1 MLHENANAKINLFLD
16 ITGRRENGYH
26 ELHSCMQT
34 VGLSDTISADIHE
47 AENTQTITIQCSD
60 PTLPTDERNL
70 VWRAAQM
77 YMQEANI
84 PAYNLDIRIEK
95 RIPVF
100 AGLGGGSADAA
111 AILRL
116 LNRHYK
122 NALSMEQLLALGAKL
137 GADVPFCIHGGTCQC
152 EGIGDILTPIV
163 VHPDY
168 TVLIAKNGDGVSTS
182 EAFRMLDE
190 AYATTPHEIRSA
202 EKVYSALAA
211 NNAPALRNCT
221 YNAFEEV
228 ILPIRPLARELKD
241 IMNAYG
247 AVCTQ
252 MSGSG
257 PSVFGIFLSDA
268 RAEVCA
274 STLPTFCDIR
284 QSNLYSIGVKCNSSS
299 PRKAQP
305 AA

>member
-34 VGLSDTISADIHE
+34 IGLSDTISADIHK

-241 IMNAYG
+241 TMNAYG

-274 STLPTFCDIR
+274 STL
-284 QSNLYSIGVKCNSSS
+284 
-299 PRKAQP
+299 RKKGIFAV
-305 AA
+305 ACRTVS

>member
-252 MSGSG
+252 MRGSG

-274 STLPTFCDIR
+274 STL
-284 QSNLYSIGVKCNSSS
+284 
-299 PRKAQP
+299 RKKGIFAV
-305 AA
+305 ACRTVS

>member
-34 VGLSDTISADIHE
+34 VGLCDTISAEILE
-47 AENTQTITIQCSD
+47 AENTQTITIRCSD
-60 PTLPTDERNL
+60 PTLPTDEKNL

-137 GADVPFCIHGGTCQC
+137 GADVPFCIHGGTCRC

-168 TVLIAKNGDGVSTS
+168 TVLIAKNGDGVSTA

-190 AYATTPHEIRSA
+190 AYEATPHEIRSA
-202 EKVYSALAA
+202 ENVYSALAA

-228 ILPIRPLARELKD
+228 ILPIRPLAQELKN

-274 STLPTFCDIR
+274 STL
-284 QSNLYSIGVKCNSSS
+284 
-299 PRKAQP
+299 RKKGIFAV
-305 AA
+305 ACRTVS

>member
-1 MLHENANAKINLFLD
+1 MLHETAHAKINLFLD

-34 VGLSDTISADIHE
+34 IGLSDTISADISTDTD
-47 AENTQTITIQCSD
+47 TQSISIQCSD
-60 PTLPTDERNL
+60 ASLPTDEGNL
-70 VWRAAQM
+70 VYRAAQM
-77 YMQEANI
+77 YMQVANI
-84 PAYNLDIRIEK
+84 PSYVLDIRIEK

-116 LNRHYK
+116 LNRHFR
-122 NALSMEQLLALGAKL
+122 NALDMDSLLALGTRL
-137 GADVPFCIHGGTCQC
+137 GADVPFCIHGGTCRC

-163 VHPDY
+163 GHPDY
-168 TVLIAKNGDGVSTS
+168 TVLIAKNGEGVSTA

-190 AYATTPHEIRSA
+190 TYAVTPHEIRSSD
-202 EKVYSALAA
+202 KVYAALAA
-211 NNAPALRNCT
+211 NNAPALRHCI

-228 ILPIRPLARELKD
+228 ILPIRPLAQKLKD
-241 IMNAYG
+241 VMNAYG
-247 AVCTQ
+247 AICTQ

-274 STLPTFCDIR
+274 SAL
-284 QSNLYSIGVKCNSSS
+284 
-299 PRKAQP
+299 RKNGIF
-305 AA
+305 AAVCRTVG

>member
-1 MLHENANAKINLFLD
+1 MVFMLHENANAKINLFLD

-34 VGLSDTISADIHE
+34 VGLCDTISAEIHE
-47 AENTQTITIQCSD
+47 AENTQTITIRCSD

-70 VWRAAQM
+70 VYRAAQM
-77 YMQEANI
+77 YMREANI
-84 PAYNLDIRIEK
+84 SSYHLDIQIEK

-137 GADVPFCIHGGTCQC
+137 GADVPFCIHGGTCRC

-168 TVLIAKNGDGVSTS
+168 TVLIAKNGDGVSTA

-190 AYATTPHEIRSA
+190 VYETTPHETRSA
-202 EKVYSALAA
+202 ERVYSALAA
-211 NNAPALRNCT
+211 NNAPALHNCT

-228 ILPIRPLARELKD
+228 ILPIRPLAQELKD

-274 STLPTFCDIR
+274 STL
-284 QSNLYSIGVKCNSSS
+284 
-299 PRKAQP
+299 RKKGIFAV
-305 AA
+305 ACRTVS

>member
-268 RAEVCA
+268 RSEVCA
-274 STLPTFCDIR
+274 STL
-284 QSNLYSIGVKCNSSS
+284 
-299 PRKAQP
+299 RKKGIFAV
-305 AA
+305 ACRTVS

>member
-1 MLHENANAKINLFLD
+1 
-16 ITGRRENGYH
+16 
-26 ELHSCMQT
+26 
-34 VGLSDTISADIHE
+34 
-47 AENTQTITIQCSD
+47 
-60 PTLPTDERNL
+60 
-70 VWRAAQM
+70 
-77 YMQEANI
+77 
-84 PAYNLDIRIEK
+84 
-95 RIPVF
+95 
-100 AGLGGGSADAA
+100 
-111 AILRL
+111 
-116 LNRHYK
+116 
-122 NALSMEQLLALGAKL
+122 MEQLLALGAKL

-274 STLPTFCDIR
+274 STL
-284 QSNLYSIGVKCNSSS
+284 
-299 PRKAQP
+299 RKKGIFAV
-305 AA
+305 ACRTVS

>member
-34 VGLSDTISADIHE
+34 VGLCDTIFADIHE
-47 AENTQTITIQCSD
+47 TENTQTITIQCSD

-274 STLPTFCDIR
+274 STL
-284 QSNLYSIGVKCNSSS
+284 
-299 PRKAQP
+299 RKKGIFAV
-305 AA
+305 ACRTVS

>member
-1 MLHENANAKINLFLD
+1 MLHETAYAKINLFLD

-34 VGLSDTISADIHE
+34 IGLSDTISAHISTD
-47 AENTQTITIQCSD
+47 TDKRSITIHCSD
-60 PTLPTDERNL
+60 ASLPTDRGNL
-70 VWRAAQM
+70 VYRAAEM
-77 YMQEANI
+77 YMQVANI
-84 PAYNLDIRIEK
+84 ESYALDIHIEK

-116 LNRHYK
+116 LNRHFR
-122 NALSMEQLLALGAKL
+122 NALDMDSLLTLGAEL
-137 GADVPFCIHGGTCQC
+137 GADVPFCIHGGTCRC
-152 EGIGDILTPIV
+152 EGIGDILTPIAGR
-163 VHPDY
+163 PDY
-168 TVLIAKNGDGVSTS
+168 TVLIAKNGEGVSTA

-190 AYATTPHEIRSA
+190 SYAAVPHEIRSA
-202 EKVYSALAA
+202 EDVYTALASNNASAL
-211 NNAPALRNCT
+211 RHCI

-228 ILPIRPLARELKD
+228 ILPIRPLAQQLKD
-241 IMNAYG
+241 VMNAYG
-247 AVCTQ
+247 AICTQ

-274 STLPTFCDIR
+274 SAL
-284 QSNLYSIGVKCNSSS
+284 
-299 PRKAQP
+299 RKNGIFAV
-305 AA
+305 ACRTVG

>member
-1 MLHENANAKINLFLD
+1 MLHETANAKINLFLD

-34 VGLSDTISADIHE
+34 VGLCDTISAQIYETDEMPSIV
-47 AENTQTITIQCSD
+47 IQCSD
-60 PTLPTDERNL
+60 PALPTDERNL
-70 VWRAAQM
+70 VYRAAQL
-77 YMQEANI
+77 YMQAANI
-84 PAYNLDIRIEK
+84 PTYKLEIQIEK

-116 LNRHYK
+116 LNRHFK
-122 NALSMEQLLALGAKL
+122 NALSMEELLKLGAKL
-137 GADVPFCIHGGTCQC
+137 GADVPFCIHGGTCRC

-168 TVLIAKNGDGVSTS
+168 TVLIAKNGDGVSTA

-190 AYATTPHEIRSA
+190 TYETTPHEIRSA
-202 EKVYSALAA
+202 DNVYSALAA

-228 ILPIRPLARELKD
+228 ILPIRPLAQQLKD
-241 IMNAYG
+241 VMNAYG

-274 STLPTFCDIR
+274 SAL
-284 QSNLYSIGVKCNSSS
+284 
-299 PRKAQP
+299 RKKGIFAV
-305 AA
+305 ACRTVS